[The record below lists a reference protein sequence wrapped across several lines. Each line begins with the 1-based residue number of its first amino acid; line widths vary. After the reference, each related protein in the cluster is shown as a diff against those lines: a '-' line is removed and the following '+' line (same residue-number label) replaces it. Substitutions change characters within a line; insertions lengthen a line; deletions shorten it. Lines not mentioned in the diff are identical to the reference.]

1 MNVTSLVF
9 ESLMENVSKD
19 FVKKLVYEGKS
30 HEEISEILKATY
42 PSIIRGLSVRSVRR
56 FCSMNDIHRCKDSRL
71 HEIVEECVSEVSA
84 SWTVSCAMTVEAK
97 LCYFW

>member
-9 ESLMENVSKD
+9 ELLMEDVSKD

-42 PSIIRGLSVRSVRR
+42 LSIVRGLSVRSVRR
-56 FCSMNDIHRCKDSRL
+56 FCSKNGIHCCEDSRL
-71 HEIVEECVSEVSA
+71 DEIIKECVSEVSA
-84 SWTVSCAMTVEAK
+84 G
-97 LCYFW
+97 L

>member
-19 FVKKLVYEGKS
+19 FFKKLVYEGKS

-42 PSIIRGLSVRSVRR
+42 PSIVRGLSVRSVRR
-56 FCSMNDIHRCKDSRL
+56 FCSMNSIHCCKDSRL
-71 HEIVEECVSEVSA
+71 DEIIKECVSEVSA
-84 SWTVSCAMTVEAK
+84 G
-97 LCYFW
+97 L

>member
-1 MNVTSLVF
+1 MWYTKVASLVF

-30 HEEISEILKATY
+30 HEEISEILKATF
-42 PSIIRGLSVRSVRR
+42 PIIVRGLSVRSVRR

-71 HEIVEECVSEVSA
+71 DEIVEECVSEVSA
-84 SWTVSCAMTVEAK
+84 G
-97 LCYFW
+97 L

>member
-30 HEEISEILKATY
+30 HEELSEILKATY
-42 PSIIRGLSVRSVRR
+42 PSIVRGLSGRSVRR
-56 FCSMNDIHRCKDSRL
+56 FCSMNSIHCCKDSRL
-71 HEIVEECVSEVSA
+71 GEIVKECVSEVSA
-84 SWTVSCAMTVEAK
+84 G
-97 LCYFW
+97 L